1 MEWII
6 SSHVSL
12 RLDYGGLRR
21 FCSIHA
27 NVYFFSRLLMF
38 QYKLYISLD
47 SQRRMLYDD
56 MNYGIVENKIK
67 VYTKQ
72 ELKNCNFL

>member
-6 SSHVSL
+6 SPHVSL
-12 RLDYGGLRR
+12 RLDYGGLRQ

-27 NVYFFSRLLMF
+27 NVYFFSRILMF
-38 QYKLYISLD
+38 QYKLYKSLD

-56 MNYGIVENKIK
+56 INYGIVENKIK